1 LHGYRESVVDSTEVR
16 MIVSFGDQ
24 VTEELYHGIVGRN
37 TRKLP
42 PDILRIALRK
52 LDMLNAAD
60 SLRNLGSPPGNRL
73 EALVGDLAG
82 FHSIRI
88 NQRWRI
94 VFRWT
99 GSDAERVRITDYH

>member
-1 LHGYRESVVDSTEVR
+1 
-16 MIVSFGDQ
+16 MIISFGDRD
-24 VTEELYHGIVGRN
+24 TEELYHGIAGRN

-42 PDILRIALRK
+42 PDLLRAALKK
-52 LDMLNAAD
+52 LDMLNAAH
-60 SLRNLGSPPGNRL
+60 SLRDLRSPPGNRL

-82 FHSIRI
+82 FYSIRI

-99 GSDAERVRITDYH
+99 GADAEKVQIIDYH

>member
-1 LHGYRESVVDSTEVR
+1 
-16 MIVSFGDQ
+16 MIVSFGDRE
-24 VTEELYHGIVGRN
+24 TEELFHGRS

-52 LDMLNAAD
+52 LDVINGAH
-60 SLRNLGSPPGNRL
+60 SLIDLYSPPGNRL
-73 EALVGDLAG
+73 EQLAGDLAG

-88 NQRWRI
+88 NAQWRI

-99 GSDAERVRITDYH
+99 GTDAQEVRVADYH

>member
-1 LHGYRESVVDSTEVR
+1 
-16 MIVSFGDQ
+16 MIVSFGDRE
-24 VTEELYHGIVGRN
+24 TEELYHGIIGGN

-42 PDILRIALRK
+42 SDILRIALRK
-52 LDMLNAAD
+52 LDMINAAD
-60 SLRNLGSPPGNRL
+60 SLRNLRSPPGNRL
-73 EALVGDLAG
+73 EALVGNLAG